1 MITESCLKPDTLR
14 FEDRKMLLNAT
25 LKKLVDFHGHLCP
38 DLIIGA
44 KLSEYIQQLV
54 SETSGMNVSI
64 SILAQNCTSA
74 IDAIQILLGATF
86 GNQRLQVM
94 DFGKHVYS
102 LVINDTGI
110 SFMFSLKQQMYGDED
125 EFDNLERKIM
135 SGRITLEETVYFQK
149 LMDGRI
155 EKLFSMTTDKL
166 FNCEEVEKGQLFYE
180 APSIYLTCSQCRHQV
195 LKNRSV
201 EYHDKIYC
209 ISCFQEICDDCRH
222 CNVQ

>member
-1 MITESCLKPDTLR
+1 M
-14 FEDRKMLLNAT
+14 
-25 LKKLVDFHGHLCP
+25 P
-38 DLIIGA
+38 DLVIGA

-102 LVINDTGI
+102 LVINDTGT
-110 SFMFSLKQQMYGDED
+110 SFMFSLKQQEYGDED
-125 EFDNLERKIM
+125 EFDSLEQKIVN
-135 SGRITLEETVYFQK
+135 SEITLREAVRFQK

-155 EKLFSMTTDKL
+155 EKLISMTTDEL
-166 FNCEEVEKGQLFYE
+166 FCFEEIKNGQLFYE
-180 APSIYLTCSQCRHQV
+180 VPSIYLTCSQCRQQV

-201 EYHDKIYC
+201 DYHNKTYC
-209 ISCFQEICDDCRH
+209 MSCFQQVCDEYSH
-222 CNVQ
+222 CSVQ